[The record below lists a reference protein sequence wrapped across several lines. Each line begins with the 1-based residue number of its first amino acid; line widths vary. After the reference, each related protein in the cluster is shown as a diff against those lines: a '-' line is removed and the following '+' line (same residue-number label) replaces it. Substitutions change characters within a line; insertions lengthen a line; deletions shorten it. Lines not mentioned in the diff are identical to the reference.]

1 MLSLDITIPPAPDPA
16 QKPAAYLRSIY
27 AVRERSVLVHKKA
40 HSNQLNHF
48 DVDLDKFK
56 DTADYV
62 IAIIKVRV
70 ALFDS
75 LPLSNCNL
83 FL

>member
-1 MLSLDITIPPAPDPA
+1 MPTLDIAIPPAPDPT
-16 QKPAAYLRSIY
+16 QDPAAYLRSIY
-27 AVRERSVLVHKKA
+27 AVRERSTLVHKMA
-40 HSNQLNHF
+40 HANQLNHF

-83 FL
+83 SL